1 MHPNDNLKQ
10 LNCYVDA
17 DFAGAYTAEIS
28 NDPTICRSRTGF
40 VILYASCPVLWTSKL
55 QTEIALSTVE
65 AEYIALS
72 QSLRELIPMKEILKE
87 LSGILEIPETEIKT
101 HCTVFEDNK
110 GAEELARTA
119 KYRPRTKHIAIKY
132 HHFRDHVRNGS
143 ISIER
148 VDTLN
153 QKADILTKPLT
164 FKLFSNLRH
173 DIQGWLVQ
181 FNKAKR
187 FMKNDCFRG
196 SVTIPTQH

>member
-1 MHPNDNLKQ
+1 
-10 LNCYVDA
+10 
-17 DFAGAYTAEIS
+17 
-28 NDPTICRSRTGF
+28 
-40 VILYASCPVLWTSKL
+40 
-55 QTEIALSTVE
+55 
-65 AEYIALS
+65 
-72 QSLRELIPMKEILKE
+72 MKEILKE

-164 FKLFSNLRH
+164 FKLFSNLRKE
-173 DIQGWLVQ
+173 IQGWLAH
-181 FNKAKR
+181 FNKAKTNQE
-187 FMKNDCFRG
+187 K
-196 SVTIPTQH
+196 